1 MQQVLTNV
9 NIALKMI
16 NDYVIVRYHYN
27 YKIYLM
33 SKIFLTTTLYLKK
46 KKSIVSVLNTH
57 LFFEHKSKLTSF
69 SCFFLNFSIMCF

>member
-46 KKSIVSVLNTH
+46 KSP
-57 LFFEHKSKLTSF
+57 
-69 SCFFLNFSIMCF
+69 